1 MKKYQKPEFDL
12 VRINGS
18 DVFTQLSGGK
28 EGDEPDLGA
37 DGPQPLN

>member
-18 DVFTQLSGGK
+18 DVFTQLSGGQ
-28 EGDEPDLGA
+28 EGDESGLGT
-37 DGPQPLN
+37 DGPQTLN

>member
-18 DVFTQLSGGK
+18 DVFTQLSGGE
-28 EGDEPDLGA
+28 EGDETGLGT
-37 DGPQPLN
+37 DGPQTLN

>member
-18 DVFTQLSGGK
+18 DVFTQLSGAE
-28 EGDEPDLGA
+28 EGDESGLGT
-37 DGPQPLN
+37 DGPQTLN